1 MLKKTFRCLSD
12 KSRWFYRWQIRESAI
27 FLKKTRSLSP
37 EKLMCRSSHDNIKN
51 QHYNK
56 IQTIQSSD
64 QLLTIRQPNGT
75 SLHSTLTSC
84 SCGVHVKRSN
94 FHLTRGN
101 FKFGKN
107 RWTKTYIDCLV
118 VVPNESQKSVQREQK
133 KCKKQQYKKTQKSVF
148 LAVRISLSFLF
159 TADPC
164 LHMSRNSLLL
174 WGCGVCYRNNGIFV
188 RRFYCKMAGISKKSC
203 HDNFF
208 CKSYVA
214 LANHY
219 RLGLT
224 IYFNCFTY
232 RQPLSLDQS
241 RKLSWGKGC
250 LQVPVVQCTG

>member
-1 MLKKTFRCLSD
+1 MVLQVANSGKCNFSK
-12 KSRWFYRWQIRESAI
+12 
-27 FLKKTRSLSP
+27 KKTRSLSP

-84 SCGVHVKRSN
+84 SCGAHVKRSN

-101 FKFGKN
+101 FNFEKN
-107 RWTKTYIDCLV
+107 RWTKRYIDCLV
-118 VVPNESQKSVQREQK
+118 VVPNEPQKSVQREQK
-133 KCKKQQYKKTQKSVF
+133 TCKKQQYKKTQKSVC
-148 LAVRISLSFLF
+148 LAVRISLSFSFLI
-159 TADPC
+159 ADPC

-174 WGCGVCYRNNGIFV
+174 WGCGVCYRNNGISV
-188 RRFYCKMAGISKKSC
+188 RRFYCKMAGISKKKKSC

-208 CKSYVA
+208 FAKVTQHLQIIIA
-214 LANHY
+214 KV
-219 RLGLT
+219 T

-232 RQPLSLDQS
+232 RQPLSLDQQ